1 MDRRKQ
7 RELIELIEQYVAQ
20 EQMVPPLSLEE
31 LQENTLRMGI
41 NPLDFG
47 VSFEWMIIMLNN
59 ALWKDTV
66 ASIPAERKLFLLP
79 QCLKNSTRCQAQT
92 DELGLF
98 CEQCGSCHIAGL
110 TNDAEDVGMMSIV
123 AEGSPVVRSMI
134 EHNAADGIIG
144 VSCLNSLKK
153 AFPLMVNNAV
163 PGIAI
168 PLDKDGCVDTT
179 VDVSLVRQYLK
190 MPSPAQPKMLLDSVA
205 LEEEV
210 KGYFS
215 MEKLAHLMGEAT
227 ISPTI
232 TAREYLAEQ
241 GKRFRPFLCAAVYRC
256 LNAGAAF
263 SPAIEKLLVAVE
275 CFHKASLIHDD
286 IEDDDDD
293 RDGVSS
299 LHIKVGVPIA
309 INSGDLLLG
318 EGYRLIAEALLLDD
332 AIDKVAL
339 MQVASLG
346 HLALCKGQG
355 EELQLIKDD
364 APYSVEQ
371 IISIFKG
378 KTAPAFEVAL
388 LMGALASKADESLC
402 LLLRQFSEAFGI
414 AYQIHD
420 DIIDFRE
427 GRDAQPDRLSI
438 MIALAGESL
447 PDVTSREELLATME
461 RSVIT
466 SRAIELYEEYRSKSY
481 QVLRPLQNAELKRLL
496 FRITTRILKDV

>member
-7 RELIELIEQYVAQ
+7 RELMGLIENYVAQ

-31 LQENTLRMGI
+31 LQEHCLRMQL
-41 NPLDFG
+41 NPADFG
-47 VSFEWMIIMLNN
+47 VSFEWMLIMLNN
-59 ALWKDTV
+59 ALWKETV

-144 VSCLNSLKK
+144 VSCFNSLKK

-179 VDVSLVRQYLK
+179 VDVSLVRSFLK
-190 MPSPAQPKMLLDSVA
+190 MQAPAQPKRLLDSVA

-210 KGYFS
+210 KSYFS
-215 MEKLAHLMGEAT
+215 PAQLDALMGEAF
-227 ISPTI
+227 SPAAM
-232 TAREYLAEQ
+232 TARQYLAAQ

-256 LNAGAAF
+256 LNEGQPL
-263 SPAIEKLLVAVE
+263 SPAVEKLLIAVE

-286 IEDDDDD
+286 IEDDDAE
-293 RDGVSS
+293 RDGAAA
-299 LHIKVGVPIA
+299 LHVQEGLAVA

-318 EGYRLIAEALLLDD
+318 EGYRLITEAMLLDD
-332 AIDKVAL
+332 SMDQVAL
-339 MQVASLG
+339 LQAASHG
-346 HLALCKGQG
+346 HLALCLGQG
-355 EELQLIKDD
+355 EELQLI
-364 APYSVEQ
+364 AQQEECRVEQ
-371 IISIFKG
+371 IIAIFKG

-388 LMGALASKADESLC
+388 LFGALGAKAPLE
-402 LLLRQFSEAFGI
+402 LRQVLSAFSESFGI
-414 AYQIHD
+414 AYQIRD
-420 DIIDFRE
+420 DIDDQNK
-427 GRDAQPDRLSI
+427 GSGCTPDRVSI
-438 MIALAGESL
+438 ILALEGGMDKKTA
-447 PDVTSREELLATME
+447 LLH
-461 RSVIT
+461 
-466 SRAIELYEEYRSKSY
+466 AIELYEQYRSEAY
-481 QVLRPLQNAELKRLL
+481 RALRQIRNAELKRLL

>member
-7 RELIELIEQYVAQ
+7 RELIGLIEEYVAQ
-20 EQMVPPLSLEE
+20 ADVVPPLSLEE
-31 LQENTLRMGI
+31 LQEHALLMQL

-47 VSFEWMIIMLNN
+47 VSPEWLIIMLNN

-163 PGIAI
+163 PGVAI

-179 VDVSLVRQYLK
+179 VDVCLVRDYLK
-190 MPSPAQPKMLLDSVA
+190 MTAPSEPKLLLDSCA

-210 KGYFS
+210 KSYFAPAQ
-215 MEKLAHLMGEAT
+215 LNAIMGEAST
-227 ISPTI
+227 PPVI
-232 TAREYLAEQ
+232 TARDYLAAQ

-256 LNAGAAF
+256 LNEGQSL
-263 SPAIEKLLVAVE
+263 SPAVEKLLIAVE

-286 IEDDDDD
+286 IEDDDAE
-293 RDGVSS
+293 RDGEAA
-299 LHIKVGVPIA
+299 LHTKAGIPIA

-318 EGYRLIAEALLLDD
+318 EGYRLIAESLLLDD

-339 MQVASLG
+339 LQVASLG
-346 HLALCKGQG
+346 HLALCIGQG
-355 EELQLIKDD
+355 EELQLI
-364 APYSVEQ
+364 AQQEAYSVEQ

-388 LMGALASKADESLC
+388 LFGALASKAEPA
-402 LLLRQFSEAFGI
+402 LRQVLSQFSESFGI
-414 AYQIHD
+414 AYQIRD
-420 DIIDFRE
+420 DIEDVNKS
-427 GRDAQPDRLSI
+427 AACTPDRLSI
-438 MIALAGESL
+438 ILALEGEESEKPALTRAIALY
-447 PDVTSREELLATME
+447 D
-461 RSVIT
+461 
-466 SRAIELYEEYRSKSY
+466 EYRSAAY
-481 QVLRPLQNAELKRLL
+481 RELRQIRNAELKRLL

>member
-7 RELIELIEQYVAQ
+7 RELIGLIENYVAQ
-20 EQMVPPLSLEE
+20 ADVVPPLSLEE
-31 LQENTLRMGI
+31 LQELALSMPL
-41 NPLDFG
+41 NPLDYG
-47 VSFEWMIIMLNN
+47 VSLEWVIIMLNN

-179 VDVSLVRQYLK
+179 VDVGLVRDYLK
-190 MPSPAQPKMLLDSVA
+190 MVAPAQVKHLLDSCA

-210 KGYFS
+210 KSYFTP
-215 MEKLAHLMGEAT
+215 EKLSELMGEPMT
-227 ISPTI
+227 PPTI
-232 TAREYLAEQ
+232 TAREYLAAQ

-256 LNAGAAF
+256 LNEGQPL
-263 SPAIEKLLVAVE
+263 SPAVEKLMIAVE

-286 IEDDDDD
+286 IEDEDAE
-293 RDGVSS
+293 RDGEPA
-299 LHIKVGVPIA
+299 LHVKAGIPIA

-318 EGYRLIAEALLLDD
+318 EGYRLIAESLLLDD

-339 MQVASLG
+339 LQVASLG
-346 HLALCKGQG
+346 HLALCIGQG
-355 EELQLIKDD
+355 EELQLVAQQAD
-364 APYSVEQ
+364 YSVEQ
-371 IISIFKG
+371 IIAIFKG

-388 LMGALASKADESLC
+388 LMGALAAKAEPA
-402 LLLRQFSEAFGI
+402 LRQVLSQFSESFGI
-414 AYQIHD
+414 AYQIRD
-420 DIIDFRE
+420 DIEDCHKGE
-427 GRDAQPDRLSI
+427 ACTPDRVSIILALSQ
-438 MIALAGESL
+438 
-447 PDVTSREELLATME
+447 ELDQKSACARAT
-461 RSVIT
+461 
-466 SRAIELYEEYRSKSY
+466 ELYEEYRSAAY
-481 QVLRPLQNAELKRLL
+481 RALRSIRNAELKRLL